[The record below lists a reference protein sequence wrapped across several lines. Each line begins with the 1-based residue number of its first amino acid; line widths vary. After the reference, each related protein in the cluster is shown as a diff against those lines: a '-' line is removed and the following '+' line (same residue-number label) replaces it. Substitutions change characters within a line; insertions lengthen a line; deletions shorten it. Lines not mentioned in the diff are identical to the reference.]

1 VAGVPVPA
9 LADPPPADPS
19 SGVAVKMAGVVHLYH
34 QAGVDVVGLR
44 SVDLDVEPGEMVALL
59 GPSGMGKTT
68 VLRLM
73 AGLMTASAGS
83 VRVDDRDLGQ
93 LRLVERR
100 KLLANEISYVVQ
112 DTMANMLPFATVA
125 ENLWFAQHGAKARG
139 HVPRW
144 TPEWLLEYLGLS
156 SLAGA
161 RVATLPMGI
170 QQQVA
175 IASGVAAG
183 PRLLLADEPTGQL
196 TAVATAEVIGLLH
209 RVNASGT
216 TVVIVTH
223 DISIAGR
230 FPRAVTIR
238 DGRVGAEVRQ
248 GEVYGVIDR
257 GGTVQLPPDV
267 LERLRPN
274 SRIRIVHTE
283 TGVELRE
290 PDPDRDPGR
299 YREREGRRGQPGG
312 DKPVQSSAHDPGASR

>member
-1 VAGVPVPA
+1 
-9 LADPPPADPS
+9 
-19 SGVAVKMAGVVHLYH
+19 
-34 QAGVDVVGLR
+34 
-44 SVDLDVEPGEMVALL
+44 MVALL

-73 AGLMTASAGS
+73 AGIMIASAGA
-83 VRVDDRDLGQ
+83 VRVADRDIGQ
-93 LRLVERR
+93 LRLADRR
-100 KLLANEISYVVQ
+100 KLLAREISYVVQ
-112 DTMANMLPFATVA
+112 DTMSNVLPFATVA

-139 HVPRW
+139 HIPRW
-144 TPEWLLEYLGLS
+144 SPEWLLDYLGLT

-161 RVATLPMGI
+161 RVATLPMGM

-196 TAVATAEVIGLLH
+196 TAAATAEVIRLLY
-209 RVNASGT
+209 RVNESGT

-230 FPRAVTIR
+230 FPRAITIR
-238 DGRVGAEVRQ
+238 DGRVGTEVRS
-248 GEVYGVIDR
+248 GEVYGVIDS

-274 SRIRIVHTE
+274 SRIRILHTE
-283 TGVELRE
+283 TGVELR
-290 PDPDRDPGR
+290 DPGP
-299 YREREGRRGQPGG
+299 EANRRPTGGGPSQRAPGSA
-312 DKPVQSSAHDPGASR
+312 SSTHAPDGGVSR